1 MVDMQFSSMVRN
13 LRRSEIREL
22 LKLTRKPD
30 IISFAGGLPDP
41 AIFPFDEIQ
50 QSAEYAIK
58 ERGNEAFQ
66 YSPTEGDPFLKEQL
80 ACFMQKQGEKVK
92 PDDIIVV
99 SSSQQGIDLI
109 GKIFIDPGDPVIV
122 EMPSYIG
129 TLQSFRAYNADFYGL
144 KMDYDGVIPESLE
157 ENIKLLAKKSKKPK
171 FVYIIPEFQNPSGI
185 TTSLE
190 RRKRILEIASEH
202 DLIIVEDSPY
212 RELRFKGEMIPSL
225 FSMDT
230 ENRVVYLKT
239 FSKILFAG
247 FRLGWALGPAEII
260 DKMVMTKQGTDL
272 CTSAFVQIVAAYFIQ
287 NGFLDKQIEKGKKAY
302 KAKAEAAFN
311 ALEKYMPE
319 LEGLSWSKPEGSM
332 FMWVKLPEY
341 MDAVDLFQK
350 AIEKKVAYVIG
361 SAFHFD
367 GSGRNTFRLSYSYP
381 TVDRI
386 DEGIKRLA
394 QLVKDETK

>member
-1 MVDMQFSSMVRN
+1 MVELQFSSMVRN

-22 LKLTRKPD
+22 LKLTHKPD

-41 AIFPFDEIQ
+41 SIFPFEAIEQ
-50 QSAEYAIK
+50 ATEYTIK
-58 ERGNEAFQ
+58 ERGKEAFQ

-80 ACFMQKQGEKVK
+80 ACFMQSQGEKVK
-92 PDDIIVV
+92 ADDILIVT
-99 SSSQQGIDLI
+99 SSQQGIDLI
-109 GKIFIDPGDPVIV
+109 GKLFIDSGDPILV
-122 EMPSYIG
+122 ELPTYIG

-157 ENIKLLAKKSKKPK
+157 ENLKILADKGKKPK

-185 TTSLE
+185 TTTLE

-202 DLIIVEDSPY
+202 DLLIVEDSPY
-212 RELRFKGEMIPSL
+212 RELRFKGEMLPSL

-247 FRLGWALGPAEII
+247 FRLGWVLGPAEII

-287 NGFLDKQIEKGKKAY
+287 GGFLHKQIEKGKKAY
-302 KAKAEAAFN
+302 REKAEAAFS
-311 ALEKYMPE
+311 ALDKYMPDI
-319 LEGLSWSKPEGSM
+319 EGLSWSKPEGSM

-341 MDAVDLFQK
+341 MDATELFHK
-350 AIEKKVAYVIG
+350 AIEKKVSYVVG
-361 SAFHFD
+361 SAFHYD
-367 GSGRNTFRLSYSYP
+367 GSGKNTFRLSYSYP
-381 TVDRI
+381 TVEKI

-394 QLVKDETK
+394 ELIREEAK